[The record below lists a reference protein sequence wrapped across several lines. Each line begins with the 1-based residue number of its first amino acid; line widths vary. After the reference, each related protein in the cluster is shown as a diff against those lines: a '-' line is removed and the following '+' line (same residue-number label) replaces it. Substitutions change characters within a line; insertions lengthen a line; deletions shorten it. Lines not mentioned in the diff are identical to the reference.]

1 MFRLLGEVYRRCP
14 CVLLSYLTVPN
25 ILAAA
30 CRLLLPRIR
39 VIWGIRN
46 SFREGDLRVYD
57 WTARWLFRIQRSL
70 ARVPDLIVFNS
81 YAGLRAYREERV
93 PFHRYDVI
101 PNGIDVLRFSPCPRD
116 RNRVREEWGVPQG
129 RILVGI
135 VGRFDPKKDHETF
148 LRAAALLKR
157 RVSGVSFV
165 CVGGGDPERK
175 TALVAQAKHLGLDG
189 DIRWVPAKPDVD
201 AVIRALDILV
211 VSSSMGEGFSNVL
224 AEALATG
231 VPCVSTDVGDAAR
244 ILAGVGRVVR
254 PGDAAALAEA
264 TAEMIRLRSQELSV
278 RARLRVV
285 NEYSIE
291 RLVERTVHAMDV
303 VWSGRGP
310 RTH

>member
-1 MFRLLGEVYRRCP
+1 MELRSEMKTRMDTKNFHGRLD
-14 CVLLSYLTVPN
+14 T
-25 ILAAA
+25 
-30 CRLLLPRIR
+30 
-39 VIWGIRN
+39 
-46 SFREGDLRVYD
+46 
-57 WTARWLFRIQRSL
+57 T
-70 ARVPDLIVFNS
+70 
-81 YAGLRAYREERV
+81 
-93 PFHRYDVI
+93 I

-129 RILVGI
+129 RILVGM
-135 VGRFDPKKDHETF
+135 VGRFDPMKDHETF

-165 CVGGGDPERK
+165 CVGGGDPEMK

-278 RARLRVV
+278 RARHRVV